1 MQLLSLPRTQDYA
14 VFSQTLLMYV
24 KAEFTSVWYMY
35 FKVNRILIV
44 FINIFYKKK
53 RKKAELS
60 LKFVEIAQVLLLLVL
75 LLFQGF

>member
-1 MQLLSLPRTQDYA
+1 
-14 VFSQTLLMYV
+14 
-24 KAEFTSVWYMY
+24 MY

-44 FINIFYKKK
+44 FINILYKKK